1 MKKSKVKQVFALL
14 MGIGIVI
21 FIVINILQGNLLD

>member
-1 MKKSKVKQVFALL
+1 MKKSKVKRTFALL

-21 FIVINILQGNLLD
+21 LIVINILKGNLVN